1 MVCDPRFT
9 KFYSAID
16 TPEPPRVHG
25 GRTSTALEAAP
36 RMRGRGGAPTRVRL
50 RSEPDVEQR
59 DDRRAVHTR
68 ARSAAPSEAPTVC
81 DWRRI
86 DRCESRSAHIG
97 TRLRVCVPHTRDRGA
112 HTHTATTSR
121 SELAR
126 SAVSKVVVRRYAI
139 SQSSHHCLDNESNV
153 SSGRYGKVTKRA
165 ISSRFYQ

>member
-25 GRTSTALEAAP
+25 GRTTTALETA
-36 RMRGRGGAPTRVRL
+36 RRLRERGGAPTCARH
-50 RSEPDVEQR
+50 RSELDVER
-59 DDRRAVHTR
+59 RGDRRAVHTR
-68 ARSAAPSEAPTVC
+68 VGSAAPSEASTAC
-81 DWRRI
+81 DWRRV
-86 DRCESRSAHIG
+86 DGHDGRSAHIG
-97 TRLRVCVPHTRDRGA
+97 ARLRTRTLHARVCGA
-112 HTHTATTSR
+112 RTHTATTSR

-126 SAVSKVVVRRYAI
+126 SAASKLVVRRYAI
-139 SQSSHHCLDNESNV
+139 SQSSHRCLDNESNV